1 VYDDDSSTMNQTD
14 SFVNS
19 YPIEVRP
26 GGKRVSA
33 GNKQGQSLI
42 EFTLVMP
49 ILLLMMTGML
59 SFGFAL
65 HNYLILANGVT
76 AGAQL
81 LAISR
86 GQTTDP
92 CATAFAAVKTAS
104 LGLTTANLSMTFVIN
119 GTTYTTTSCTAGAA
133 EMVQGTSAEV
143 AATYPC
149 ILAIVG
155 MKFSSCNLQMQTAE
169 LIQ

>member
-1 VYDDDSSTMNQTD
+1 MRWLFRKY
-14 SFVNS
+14 
-19 YPIEVRP
+19 
-26 GGKRVSA
+26 GKRIGA
-33 GNKQGQSLI
+33 GNERGQSLI
-42 EFTLVMP
+42 EFSLVFP
-49 ILLLMMTGML
+49 LLMLILTGQL
-59 SFGFAL
+59 AFGFAL
-65 HNYLILANGVT
+65 HNYVVLTNAVNVGT
-76 AGAQL
+76 QL

-104 LGLTTANLSMTFVIN
+104 LGLTPANLSMTFTIN
-119 GTTYTTTSCTAGAA
+119 GTAYTTTSCTAGAA

-155 MKFSSCNLQMQTAE
+155 MKFSACTLQMQTAE

>member
-1 VYDDDSSTMNQTD
+1 MNQTD
-14 SFVNS
+14 SFNNS
-19 YPIEVRP
+19 CPIEIRS
-26 GGKRVSA
+26 GGKRLSA
-33 GNKQGQSLI
+33 ANKRGQALI

-49 ILLLMMTGML
+49 VLLLMMTGML

-65 HNYLILANGVT
+65 HNYLVLANGVT

-92 CATAFAAVKTAS
+92 CATAYAAVKSAS
-104 LGLTTANLSMTFVIN
+104 LGLTTANLSMTVVIN
-119 GTTYTTTSCTAGAA
+119 GTTYLPPTPPSTPSCTAGAA
-133 EMVQGTSAEV
+133 EMVQGTSTEV

-155 MKFSSCNLQMQTAE
+155 MKFSACTLQMQTAE